1 MGNNG
6 FRNIEKQP
14 KLVISLLWFGA
25 SFWTYSH
32 LWTSV
37 STCGFSLTSVVKHAG
52 PNIYLAEFLK
62 TSLTKFAII

>member
-6 FRNIEKQP
+6 FRNTEKQP

-37 STCGFSLTSVVKHAG
+37 STCGFSLTSVVKHG
-52 PNIYLAEFLK
+52 GL
-62 TSLTKFAII
+62 SLLRNLRNLLSIE